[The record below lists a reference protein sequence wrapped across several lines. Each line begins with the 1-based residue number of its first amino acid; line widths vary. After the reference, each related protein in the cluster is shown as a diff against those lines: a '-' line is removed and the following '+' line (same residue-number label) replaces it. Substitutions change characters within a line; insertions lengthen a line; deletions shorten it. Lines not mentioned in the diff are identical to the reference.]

1 MSRKS
6 HQMSERIKSMKRRWC
21 HMNNSNGGVTIAA
34 LLILA
39 VLTIIGI
46 SSISTSNIEVQ
57 IATNDKVHKMAF
69 YAADGGTEIGTE
81 LLELN
86 IACAS
91 GFASDNLPMT
101 ANITAVDKD
110 FWMQSE
116 APRDGL
122 DQVIPHP
129 SATERDV
136 LINNAGGTNTN
147 LSIYGETAFGVGG
160 AIEMSAGYEGKGK
173 GAAGGGVSLL
183 YQIFSQHQGLQ
194 NAESLVSIEWRH
206 NIGSEGTCMY

>member
-1 MSRKS
+1 
-6 HQMSERIKSMKRRWC
+6 
-21 HMNNSNGGVTIAA
+21 MNNSNGGVTIAA

-69 YAADGGTEIGTE
+69 YAADGGTELGTE

-91 GFASDNLPMT
+91 GFTTDNL
-101 ANITAVDKD
+101 AVTDD
-110 FWMQSE
+110 VTVVDRVFWMQNDE
-116 APRDGL
+116 PKDGSNN
-122 DQVIPHP
+122 VIPYP
-129 SATERDV
+129 SNTERDV
-136 LINNAGGTNTN
+136 LINNAAGTNTN
-147 LSIYGETAFGVGG
+147 LSIYGATALGVGG
-160 AIEMSAGYEGKGK
+160 AIEMAAGYEGKGK

-183 YQIFSQHQGLQ
+183 YQIFSQHLGL
-194 NAESLVSIEWRH
+194 ADSESVVAIEWRH
-206 NIGSEGTCMY
+206 NIGSEGTCMYP

>member
-1 MSRKS
+1 
-6 HQMSERIKSMKRRWC
+6 MKRRWC
-21 HMNNSNGGVTIAA
+21 QMNNPNGGVTIAA

-69 YAADGGTEIGTE
+69 YAADGGTELGTE

-91 GFASDNLPMT
+91 GFEKDNLP
-101 ANITAVDKD
+101 ITDVITVVDRD
-110 FWMQSE
+110 FWMQ
-116 APRDGL
+116 ADKPKDGS
-122 DQVIPHP
+122 DNVIPFP
-129 SATERDV
+129 SDTERDV
-136 LINNAGGTNTN
+136 LINNAAGTNTN
-147 LSIYGETAFGVGG
+147 LSIFGVTALGIGG
-160 AIEMSAGYEGKGK
+160 AIEMAAGYEGKGK

-183 YQIFSQHQGLQ
+183 YQIFSQHLGL
-194 NAESLVSIEWRH
+194 ADSESVVAIEWRH
-206 NIGSEGTCMY
+206 NIGSEGTCKYP

>member
-1 MSRKS
+1 
-6 HQMSERIKSMKRRWC
+6 MKRRWC
-21 HMNNSNGGVTIAA
+21 QMNNSNGGVTIAA

-69 YAADGGTEIGTE
+69 YAADGGTELGTE

-91 GFASDNLPMT
+91 GFTNNLSVT
-101 ANITAVDKD
+101 DDVTVVDGT
-110 FWMQSE
+110 FWMQAA
-116 APRDGL
+116 AP
-122 DQVIPHP
+122 VVAFP
-129 SATERDV
+129 SDTERDV
-136 LINNAGGTNTN
+136 LINNAAGTNTN
-147 LSIYGETAFGVGG
+147 LSIFGVTSLGIGG
-160 AIEMSAGYEGKGK
+160 AIEMAAGYEGKGK

-183 YQIFSQHQGLQ
+183 YQIFSQHLGL
-194 NAESLVSIEWRH
+194 ADSESVVAIEWRH
-206 NIGSEGTCMY
+206 NIGTEGTCMYP

>member
-1 MSRKS
+1 
-6 HQMSERIKSMKRRWC
+6 
-21 HMNNSNGGVTIAA
+21 MNNSNGGVTIAA

-46 SSISTSNIEVQ
+46 ASISTSNIEVQ

-69 YAADGGTEIGTE
+69 YAADGGSELGTE

-91 GFASDNLPMT
+91 GFTSDNLEVT
-101 ANITAVDKD
+101 DDVTVVDRD
-110 FWMQSE
+110 FWMQNDE
-116 APRDGL
+116 PKDGS
-122 DQVIPHP
+122 DNVIPYP
-129 SATERDV
+129 SNTERDI
-136 LINNAGGTNTN
+136 LINNAAGTNTN
-147 LSIYGETAFGVGG
+147 LSIFGVTALGVGG
-160 AIEMSAGYEGKGK
+160 AIEMAAGYEGKGK

-183 YQIFSQHQGLQ
+183 YQIFSQHLGL
-194 NAESLVSIEWRH
+194 ADSESVVAIEWRH

>member
-1 MSRKS
+1 
-6 HQMSERIKSMKRRWC
+6 MKGRWC
-21 HMNNSNGGVTIAA
+21 QMNNSNGGVTIAA

-46 SSISTSNIEVQ
+46 SSISTSNMEVK

-69 YAADGGTEIGTE
+69 YAADGGSQLGTE

-91 GFASDNLPMT
+91 GFAGDDL
-101 ANITAVDKD
+101 AITDDITVVDRD
-110 FWMQSE
+110 FWMQAV
-116 APRDGL
+116 APGS
-122 DQVIPHP
+122 VGSFP
-129 SATERDV
+129 SDTERDV
-136 LINNAGGTNTN
+136 LINNAAGTHTN
-147 LSIYGETAFGVGG
+147 LSIFGATAFGVGG
-160 AIEMSAGYEGKGK
+160 AIEMAAGYEGKGK

-183 YQIFSQHQGLQ
+183 YEIHSQHLGLQ
-194 NAESLVSIEWRH
+194 NSESVVAIEWRH

>member
-1 MSRKS
+1 
-6 HQMSERIKSMKRRWC
+6 MKRRWC
-21 HMNNSNGGVTIAA
+21 QMNNSNGGVTIAA

-69 YAADGGTEIGTE
+69 YAADGGTELGTE

-91 GFASDNLPMT
+91 GFTTDNLSVT
-101 ANITAVDKD
+101 DDVTVVDGD
-110 FWMQSE
+110 FWMQNDE
-116 APRDGL
+116 PKDGS
-122 DQVIPHP
+122 DNVIPYP
-129 SATERDV
+129 SDTERDV
-136 LINNAGGTNTN
+136 LINNAAGTNTN
-147 LSIYGETAFGVGG
+147 LSIFGVTDLGIGG
-160 AIEMSAGYEGKGK
+160 AIEMAAGYEGKGK

-183 YQIFSQHQGLQ
+183 YKIFSQHLGLQ

>member
-1 MSRKS
+1 
-6 HQMSERIKSMKRRWC
+6 MKRRWC
-21 HMNNSNGGVTIAA
+21 QMNNSNGGVTIAA

-46 SSISTSNIEVQ
+46 SSISTSNMEVQ

-69 YAADGGTEIGTE
+69 YAADGGSELGTE

-91 GFASDNLPMT
+91 GFASDDLP
-101 ANITAVDKD
+101 ITTDITVVDRD
-110 FWMQSE
+110 FWMQTV
-116 APRDGL
+116 APVVDY
-122 DQVIPHP
+122 P
-129 SATERDV
+129 SDTERDV
-136 LINNAGGTNTN
+136 LIDNAAGTHTN
-147 LSIYGETAFGVGG
+147 LSIFGVTAFGVGG
-160 AIEMSAGYEGKGK
+160 AIEMAAGYEGKGK

-183 YQIFSQHQGLQ
+183 YQIFSQHLGL
-194 NAESLVSIEWRH
+194 ADSESVVAIEWRH

>member
-1 MSRKS
+1 
-6 HQMSERIKSMKRRWC
+6 MKRRWC
-21 HMNNSNGGVTIAA
+21 QMNNSNGGVTIAA

-69 YAADGGTEIGTE
+69 YAADGGSELGTE

-91 GFASDNLPMT
+91 GFASDDLPIT
-101 ANITAVDKD
+101 TDITAVDRG
-110 FWMQSE
+110 FWMQNDE
-116 APRDGL
+116 PKDGS
-122 DQVIPHP
+122 DNVIPYP
-129 SATERDV
+129 SNTERDI
-136 LINNAGGTNTN
+136 LINNAAGTNTN
-147 LSIYGETAFGVGG
+147 LSIFGVTALGVGG
-160 AIEMSAGYEGKGK
+160 AIEMAAGYEGKGK

-183 YQIFSQHQGLQ
+183 YQIFSQHLGL
-194 NAESLVSIEWRH
+194 ADSESVVAIEWRH
-206 NIGSEGTCMY
+206 NIGSEGTCMYP

>member
-1 MSRKS
+1 
-6 HQMSERIKSMKRRWC
+6 
-21 HMNNSNGGVTIAA
+21 MNNSNGGVTIAA

-69 YAADGGTEIGTE
+69 YAADGGTELGTE

-91 GFASDNLPMT
+91 GFATDNLPVT
-101 ANITAVDKD
+101 DDITVVDRD
-110 FWMQSE
+110 FWMQAD
-116 APRDGL
+116 APKAGGH
-122 DQVIPHP
+122 VIPFP
-129 SATERDV
+129 SDTERDV
-136 LINNAGGTNTN
+136 LINNAAGTNTN
-147 LSIYGETAFGVGG
+147 LSIFGVTALGIGG
-160 AIEMSAGYEGKGK
+160 AIEMAAGYEGKGK

-183 YQIFSQHQGLQ
+183 YQIFSQHLGL
-194 NAESLVSIEWRH
+194 ADSESVVAIEWRH
-206 NIGSEGTCMY
+206 NIGTEGTCMYP

>member
-1 MSRKS
+1 
-6 HQMSERIKSMKRRWC
+6 MKRRC
-21 HMNNSNGGVTIAA
+21 RYLKNSDGTVTIAA

-46 SSISTSNIEVQ
+46 SAITTSNVEVQ

-69 YAADGGTEIGTE
+69 YAADGGAELGTE

-91 GFASDNLPMT
+91 GFATDNLVIN
-101 ANITAVDKD
+101 NITVVDKD

-116 APRDGL
+116 EPKDAF
-122 DQVIPHP
+122 DQVIDHP
-129 SATERDV
+129 SDTEHD
-136 LINNAGGTNTN
+136 IQIDAAAGPHTN
-147 LSIYGETAFGVGG
+147 LSIYGATAFGVGG
-160 AIEMSAGYEGKGK
+160 AIEMAAGYEGKGK

-183 YQIFSQHQGLQ
+183 YQIFSQHLGL
-194 NAESLVSIEWRH
+194 ADSESVVAIQWRH